1 MFEIDNEKRMHSFVA
16 ISAFIYDLSKDS
28 WRGRFASPV
37 LRIVYNNEH
46 EALKGLGGGGVHSKW

>member
-1 MFEIDNEKRMHSFVA
+1 MFKIDNEKRIHSFVT

-37 LRIVYNNEH
+37 LRIVYNEH
-46 EALKGLGGGGVHSKW
+46 EALKGLGGRGVHSKW